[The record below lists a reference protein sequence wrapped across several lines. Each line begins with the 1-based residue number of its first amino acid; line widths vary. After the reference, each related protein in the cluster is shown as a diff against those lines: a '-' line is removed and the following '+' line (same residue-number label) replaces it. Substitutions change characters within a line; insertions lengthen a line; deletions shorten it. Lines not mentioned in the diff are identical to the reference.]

1 MASEIIVQT
10 IKGPTSG
17 ANANKII
24 VPSGQTLDA
33 SAGFKSPAGTII
45 QVKDVKV
52 TSFSSI
58 NCASVWASLTS
69 VSITPQDANSSMY
82 ITGHAMIGNT
92 ASSGLEMGLRIRRV
106 VNGVSTIPCVANS
119 SGSTTAA
126 TLGNQIPNNS
136 TWPYTTWTPSW
147 SIYDSPATADSITYH
162 LEYFGSENQTAY
174 YNRMAAGADAEYN
187 VHGTTTI
194 TLMEIAG

>member
-33 SAGFKSPAGTII
+33 SAGFNAPSGTII
-45 QVKDVKV
+45 QIKDAKV

-58 NCASVWASLTS
+58 NCANVWASLMS
-69 VSITPQDANSSMY
+69 VTITPKDSNSRFF
-82 ITGHAMIGNT
+82 ITGHAQIGNP
-92 ASSGLEMGLRIRRV
+92 SSGGLEMGLRIRREV
-106 VNGVSTIPCVANS
+106 GGVSGYPCIANA
-119 SGSTTAA
+119 SGSTTQS
-126 TLGNQIPNNS
+126 TLGNQVTGSNPS
-136 TWPYTTWTPSW
+136 YEGWTPSW
-147 SIYDSPATADSITYH
+147 SVYDEPSSAGDITYY

-174 YNRMAAGADAEYN
+174 YNRFQTTANASYN
-187 VHGTTTI
+187 VHGTTTL
-194 TLMEIAG
+194 TVMEIAG